1 MAVNYFIN
9 NPQEQIQRNRFGFER
24 SVAQGTKGAKDALVN
39 VFQLRA
45 AQKIKDQ
52 EYNEKL
58 LNNIDGLLGQADA
71 FNADIIKEKV
81 NELRSYTE
89 KYIADGGD
97 MDDSDFKE
105 KLRNSTRE
113 INNISLN
120 SKVANQLISS
130 KIKALTPQIRN
141 GLVSADIY
149 ETLLALNTDRDILTS
164 SNTESLTK
172 EIDKIVNN
180 SIDFRVPL
188 RALLEDNKGSQI
200 ESDVVDKSTE
210 QDSEH
215 DYEFHRTNT
224 GFANYMDKTTGQLR
238 TDLSTY
244 LGEMLKEKV
253 GGNYV
258 PFNDIDT
265 DGDGNADVLGRK
277 TRGIQTYN
285 TNQIIIDRA
294 IEEYERL
301 RYNEDSNGNYTIPQ
315 TEDPFEQAG
324 IVLSMD
330 SYFDNN
336 GFSNIIAEN
345 KEYQHSKT
353 TRTDSEYIERKKQEA
368 ILEEQEKY
376 KHFFLGKGYKS
387 APSGEIRKQESLKE
401 IVPTLNNILRKSLST
416 TEEELT
422 DVDVKNLQSVR
433 DLLDA
438 STNANTESYTGEQLI
453 NGILTGD
460 PRLSSYAFPQTQTGA
475 DDSIARANKERIKE
489 LAKGI
494 TKDDTWFGRNFE
506 DNIEIIRL
514 ALTNPTELGE
524 DINEENL
531 KNLGSEIISLLGIAD
546 DTTYNPNHEYF
557 LFEPTNQKLEAEVI
571 NFTRSSPTL
580 MSSML
585 SKYADESSLV
595 NFAETLYNQRETNE
609 RPLTK
614 FEWIQD

>member
-97 MDDSDFKE
+97 MDDSDFRE
-105 KLRNSTRE
+105 KIRNSTRE

-200 ESDVVDKSTE
+200 ESDVVDKFTE

-353 TRTDSEYIERKKQEA
+353 TRTDSEYKERKRQEA
-368 ILEEQEKY
+368 LLEEQEKY

-422 DVDVKNLQSVR
+422 DVDVKNLQNVR

-460 PRLSSYAFPQTQTGA
+460 PRLSSYAFPQTENGF
-475 DDSIARANKERIKE
+475 DDSVAKANKEKIKE
-489 LAKGI
+489 LAQGI

-524 DINEENL
+524 DINQENL

-571 NFTRSSPTL
+571 NFTRSSPAL
-580 MSSML
+580 MSSIL

-595 NFAETLYNQRETNE
+595 NFAETLYNQRETKN

-614 FEWIQD
+614 FVYAE

>member
-1 MAVNYFIN
+1 MILEKKFSI
-9 NPQEQIQRNRFGFER
+9 
-24 SVAQGTKGAKDALVN
+24 
-39 VFQLRA
+39 
-45 AQKIKDQ
+45 KI
-52 EYNEKL
+52 
-58 LNNIDGLLGQADA
+58 
-71 FNADIIKEKV
+71 
-81 NELRSYTE
+81 
-89 KYIADGGD
+89 
-97 MDDSDFKE
+97 
-105 KLRNSTRE
+105 
-113 INNISLN
+113 
-120 SKVANQLISS
+120 LISVFCVIFFILYNPNH
-130 KIKALTPQIRN
+130 IKA
-141 GLVSADIY
+141 
-149 ETLLALNTDRDILTS
+149 E
-164 SNTESLTK
+164 
-172 EIDKIVNN
+172 
-180 SIDFRVPL
+180 
-188 RALLEDNKGSQI
+188 
-200 ESDVVDKSTE
+200 
-210 QDSEH
+210 
-215 DYEFHRTNT
+215 
-224 GFANYMDKTTGQLR
+224 
-238 TDLSTY
+238 
-244 LGEMLKEKV
+244 
-253 GGNYV
+253 
-258 PFNDIDT
+258 
-265 DGDGNADVLGRK
+265 
-277 TRGIQTYN
+277 
-285 TNQIIIDRA
+285 
-294 IEEYERL
+294 
-301 RYNEDSNGNYTIPQ
+301 
-315 TEDPFEQAG
+315 
-324 IVLSMD
+324 
-330 SYFDNN
+330 
-336 GFSNIIAEN
+336 
-345 KEYQHSKT
+345 
-353 TRTDSEYIERKKQEA
+353 
-368 ILEEQEKY
+368 
-376 KHFFLGKGYKS
+376 
-387 APSGEIRKQESLKE
+387 
-401 IVPTLNNILRKSLST
+401 
-416 TEEELT
+416 EEELT

>member
-24 SVAQGTKGAKDALVN
+24 SVAQGTKSAKDALVN

-105 KLRNSTRE
+105 KIRNSTRE

-200 ESDVVDKSTE
+200 ESDVVDKFTE

-353 TRTDSEYIERKKQEA
+353 TRTDSEYKERKRQEA
-368 ILEEQEKY
+368 LLEEQEKY

-422 DVDVKNLQSVR
+422 DVDVKNLQNVR

-460 PRLSSYAFPQTQTGA
+460 PRLSSYAFPQTENGF
-475 DDSIARANKERIKE
+475 DDSVAKANKEKIKE
-489 LAKGI
+489 LAQGI

-524 DINEENL
+524 DINQENL

-571 NFTRSSPTL
+571 NFTRSSPAL
-580 MSSML
+580 MSSIL

-595 NFAETLYNQRETNE
+595 NFAETLYNQRETKN

-614 FEWIQD
+614 FVYAE

>member
-1 MAVNYFIN
+1 
-9 NPQEQIQRNRFGFER
+9 
-24 SVAQGTKGAKDALVN
+24 
-39 VFQLRA
+39 
-45 AQKIKDQ
+45 
-52 EYNEKL
+52 
-58 LNNIDGLLGQADA
+58 
-71 FNADIIKEKV
+71 
-81 NELRSYTE
+81 
-89 KYIADGGD
+89 

-301 RYNEDSNGNYTIPQ
+301 RYNEDSNG
-315 TEDPFEQAG
+315 
-324 IVLSMD
+324 L
-330 SYFDNN
+330 
-336 GFSNIIAEN
+336 N
-345 KEYQHSKT
+345 K
-353 TRTDSEYIERKKQEA
+353 
-368 ILEEQEKY
+368 
-376 KHFFLGKGYKS
+376 
-387 APSGEIRKQESLKE
+387 
-401 IVPTLNNILRKSLST
+401 
-416 TEEELT
+416 
-422 DVDVKNLQSVR
+422 
-433 DLLDA
+433 
-438 STNANTESYTGEQLI
+438 
-453 NGILTGD
+453 
-460 PRLSSYAFPQTQTGA
+460 
-475 DDSIARANKERIKE
+475 
-489 LAKGI
+489 
-494 TKDDTWFGRNFE
+494 
-506 DNIEIIRL
+506 
-514 ALTNPTELGE
+514 
-524 DINEENL
+524 
-531 KNLGSEIISLLGIAD
+531 
-546 DTTYNPNHEYF
+546 
-557 LFEPTNQKLEAEVI
+557 
-571 NFTRSSPTL
+571 
-580 MSSML
+580 
-585 SKYADESSLV
+585 LV
-595 NFAETLYNQRETNE
+595 
-609 RPLTK
+609 
-614 FEWIQD
+614 

>member
-105 KLRNSTRE
+105 KIRNSTRE

-200 ESDVVDKSTE
+200 ESDVVDKFTE

-353 TRTDSEYIERKKQEA
+353 TRTDSEYKERKRQEA
-368 ILEEQEKY
+368 LLEEQEKY

-422 DVDVKNLQSVR
+422 DVDVKNLQNVR

-460 PRLSSYAFPQTQTGA
+460 PRLSSYAFPQTENGF
-475 DDSIARANKERIKE
+475 DDSVAKANKEKIKE
-489 LAKGI
+489 LAQGI

-524 DINEENL
+524 DINQENL

-571 NFTRSSPTL
+571 NFTRSSPAL
-580 MSSML
+580 MSSIL

-595 NFAETLYNQRETNE
+595 NFAETLYNQRETKN

-614 FEWIQD
+614 FVYAE